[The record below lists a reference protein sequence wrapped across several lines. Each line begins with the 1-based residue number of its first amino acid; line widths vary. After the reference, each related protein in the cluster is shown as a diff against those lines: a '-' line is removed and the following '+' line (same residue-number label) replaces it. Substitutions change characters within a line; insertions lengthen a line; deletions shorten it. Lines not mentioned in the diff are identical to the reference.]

1 MAGLTLDTGALIAA
15 DRNDRRFWA
24 YWKEAEQRDVDITVP
39 GAVLAQAWRG
49 PRNARLSMLLAA
61 CVVDSLD
68 RSSAT
73 ETGAL
78 CGRSATSD
86 VIDASVIVG
95 AGRRSD
101 DVLTS
106 DPGDLSHLTAFTT
119 GVGTILDLN
128 RLPT

>member
-24 YWKEAEQRDVDITVP
+24 SWKEAERRDVDVTVP
-39 GAVLAQAWRG
+39 AAVVAQAWRG
-49 PRNARLSMLLAA
+49 PRSARMAMLLAA
-61 CVVDSLD
+61 CVVESLD
-68 RSSAT
+68 RFLAM

-86 VIDASVIVG
+86 VVDASLIVG

-106 DPGDLSHLTAFTT
+106 DPEDLTHLAASLP
-119 GVGTILDLN
+119 GVGNILDLK
-128 RLPT
+128 RLP